1 MLKRVYLAQDEFSAI
16 TIKEMLGSKN
26 IIALV
31 RRFET
36 TWLDGLPK
44 ILKGGWGEVLVEE
57 EDYEQAL
64 EYIEEF
70 LSHPASDIDID

>member
-1 MLKRVYLAQDEFSAI
+1 MLKRVYLAQDEFGAI
-16 TIKEMLGSKN
+16 TIKEMLKGHN
-26 IIALV
+26 IEALI

-57 EDYEQAL
+57 KDYELAL
-64 EYIEEF
+64 EYIQEF

>member
-1 MLKRVYLAQDEFSAI
+1 LLKRVYLAQDEFGAI
-16 TIKEMLGSKN
+16 TIKEMLKGHN
-26 IIALV
+26 IEALI

-57 EDYEQAL
+57 KDYELAL
-64 EYIEEF
+64 EYIQEF

>member
-1 MLKRVYLAQDEFSAI
+1 LLKRVYLAQDEFGAI
-16 TIKEMLGSKN
+16 TIKEMLKGHN
-26 IIALV
+26 IEALI

-44 ILKGGWGEVLVEE
+44 ILKGGWGEVIVEE
-57 EDYEQAL
+57 KDYELAL
-64 EYIEEF
+64 EYIQEF

>member
-1 MLKRVYLAQDEFSAI
+1 MLKSVYLAQDELGAI
-16 TIKEMLGSKN
+16 TIKEMLKGHN
-26 IIALV
+26 IEALI
-31 RRFET
+31 RRFEI

-57 EDYEQAL
+57 KDYESAL
-64 EYIEEF
+64 EYVQEF

>member
-1 MLKRVYLAQDEFSAI
+1 MLKRVYLAQDEFGAI
-16 TIKEMLGSKN
+16 TIKEMLKGHN
-26 IIALV
+26 IEALI

-44 ILKGGWGEVLVEE
+44 ILKGGWGEVIVEE
-57 EDYEQAL
+57 KDYELAL
-64 EYIEEF
+64 EYIQEF